1 MSRFLLV
8 VVFVLAA
15 MSARAGVPLVL
26 DGNAVEGGLLFGH
39 TAPNARV
46 ILDKKP
52 IRVSEDGY
60 FLLGFGR
67 DSAGLKKLE
76 VILGSQVLN
85 RDIDVK
91 DRNFK
96 IERIN
101 GLPGK
106 KVTPD
111 PKALTRIKS
120 EKSLMAKAKQKS
132 DVMPGYLDGFGWP
145 AIGRLSG
152 VYGSQR
158 ILNGKPRRP
167 HYGTDVAAP
176 TGTPVRAIAGGR
188 VAFVHPDMFF
198 NGKTVLIDH
207 GLGLRSV
214 YIHMSAAK
222 VAVGDRVAVGDII
235 GAIGATGRATGPHLH
250 FGITLDSTPIDPEI
264 VLGPMTQ

>member
-1 MSRFLLV
+1 MRWLV
-8 VVFVLAA
+8 LFVCLFSFA
-15 MSARAGVPLVL
+15 ARAEIPLSL
-26 DGNAVEGGLLFGH
+26 TGEAVEGGLMFGKTH
-39 TAPNARV
+39 PDARITLDNNAV
-46 ILDKKP
+46 L
-52 IRVSEDGY
+52 VSDEGH

-67 DSAGLKKLE
+67 DSAGPKYLEIKLGE
-76 VILGSQVLN
+76 QSARREIN
-85 RDIDVK
+85 IIDRD
-91 DRNFK
+91 FK

-111 PKALTRIKS
+111 PKAIARITK
-120 EKSLMAKAKQKS
+120 EKALITKAKRAS
-132 DVMPGYLDGFGWP
+132 DPSPHYLDGFAWP
-145 AIGRLSG
+145 VTGRLSG

-167 HYGTDVAAP
+167 HFGTDVAAP

-188 VAFVHPDMFF
+188 VAFVHAGMFF

-214 YIHMSAAK
+214 YIHLSKTTVTEGMWVTK
-222 VAVGDRVAVGDII
+222 GDVI

-250 FGITLDSTPIDPEI
+250 FGVTHHLTPIDPE
-264 VLGPMTQ
+264 VLLGEMPR